1 MKLKEVSLFSD
12 FTDKQIDK
20 VKKITV
26 PKNYATRET
35 VINYNDESNEF
46 YILEEGKVQVEVPV
60 EEGRNIISI
69 LRPVA
74 IFGEVGLLDDAHR
87 SASVVASEPCKIL
100 VLKNSDFLVLLD
112 EDKDMAQKFYR
123 SLGQILYKRMCK
135 TTSQLTFFKIAY
147 RLMSD

>member
-12 FTDKQIDK
+12 FTDAQLEK

-26 PKNYATRET
+26 PKNYGIRET
-35 VINYNDESNEF
+35 IIDYNDESNEF

-60 EEGRNIISI
+60 EEGKNIISI

-87 SASVVASEPCKIL
+87 SATVVASEPCKIL
-100 VLKNSDFLVLLD
+100 VIKNRDFLALLD
-112 EDKDMAQKFYR
+112 EDKDMAHKFYR

-147 RLMSD
+147 RLTND

>member
-1 MKLKEVSLFSD
+1 MKLKEVSLFKE
-12 FTDKQIDK
+12 FTDEQIAK

-26 PKNYATRET
+26 PSTFSPREP
-35 VINYNDESNEF
+35 IIKYNEESNEF

-60 EEGRNIISI
+60 EEGKNIISL

-87 SASVVASEPCKIL
+87 SASVVATEPCKIL
-100 VLKNSDFLVLLD
+100 VIKNSDFLTLLD
-112 EDKDMAQKFYR
+112 DDKDMAHKFYR

-147 RLMSD
+147 RLMTD

>member
-35 VINYNDESNEF
+35 VISYNDESNEF
-46 YILEEGKVQVEVPV
+46 YILEEGKVQVEVPL
-60 EEGRNIISI
+60 EEGKNIISI

-74 IFGEVGLLDDAHR
+74 IFGEVGLLDQAHR

-100 VLKNSDFLVLLD
+100 VIKNSDFLVLLD
-112 EDKDMAQKFYR
+112 EDKDMAHKFYR